1 MDNFTPEDLVEYQYN
16 ETSTEKSAAIKLA
29 LQSDASLKE
38 MYDIIVSA
46 QKKLEPFQLSPSDEI
61 VNNILL
67 HGEKTKAELHTRR

>member
-16 ETSTEKSAAIKLA
+16 ETSPEKSAAIKLA

-46 QKKLEPFQLSPSDEI
+46 QKKLEPFQLSPSDET

-67 HGEKTKAELHTRR
+67 HGKKTKAELHTDR

>member
-16 ETSTEKSAAIKLA
+16 ETSTEKSSAIKLA

-38 MYDIIVSA
+38 MYEIIVSA
-46 QKKLEPFQLSPSDEI
+46 QKKLEAFQLSPSDEI

-67 HGEKTKAELHTRR
+67 HGKKTKATLHTDR

>member
-38 MYDIIVSA
+38 MYDMIVSA
-46 QKKLEPFQLSPSDEI
+46 QQKLEVFQLSPSDEL

-67 HGEKTKAELHTRR
+67 YGEKAKAALQTDR